1 MGEREYGLKF
11 MDLDGLMMWIP
22 MGDSAAGLLEI
33 SLYDLADNPE
43 RFLSGINGVK
53 FNLWHADS
61 GEDVSL
67 QYRVDC
73 PDDEDGEDD
82 GEDDDGED
90 GEGDGEDGEDDGEDG
105 KDEGEDGEDDG
116 DDGDNE
122 GDEENGLELVF
133 GGAIVN
139 IKLSKIHRKWNIV
152 E

>member
-1 MGEREYGLKF
+1 
-11 MDLDGLMMWIP
+11 MMWIP
-22 MGDSAAGLLEI
+22 MGDAAAGLLEI

-43 RFLSGINGVK
+43 RFLSSINGVK

-61 GEDVSL
+61 GENVSL

-73 PDDEDGEDD
+73 PDD
-82 GEDDDGED
+82 ED

-105 KDEGEDGEDDG
+105 EDDGEEGEDGGEDGEDDGEDGEDDG

-122 GDEENGLELVF
+122 GDEENGLELDF

-139 IKLSKIHRKWNIV
+139 IKLSKIQRKWNF
-152 E
+152 EE